1 MSVFLGNFQSSLGK
15 LFCRTLGNSCFSYTS
30 RSSLSDKF
38 YKIDALKNFK
48 APTKVHL
55 QWSPASVKLQAL
67 PRTLQKKESI
77 AGVFLWTFVNFF
89 RSYSIEQLKTV
100 PALFLLQLI
109 FIAKQNWKY
118 FPNIHVHER
127 LLWFFKKIYLLEKG
141 RSPFLVTFNIIIGR
155 IFAGKFHWT
164 FSSCFKQTGVTL
176 KI

>member
-1 MSVFLGNFQSSLGK
+1 MSVFLGNFQSSLEK

-55 QWSPASVKLQAL
+55 QWSPASAKLQAL

-77 AGVFLWTFVNFF
+77 ASVFLWTFVNFF
-89 RSYSIEQLKTV
+89 RSYSIEQLKTA

-118 FPNIHVHER
+118 FHNIHGHER
-127 LLWFFKKIYLLEKG
+127 LLWFFKKMYLLEKG
-141 RSPFLVTFNIIIGR
+141 RSPFLVTFNIIISR

-164 FSSCFKQTGVTL
+164 FSSSL
-176 KI
+176 K